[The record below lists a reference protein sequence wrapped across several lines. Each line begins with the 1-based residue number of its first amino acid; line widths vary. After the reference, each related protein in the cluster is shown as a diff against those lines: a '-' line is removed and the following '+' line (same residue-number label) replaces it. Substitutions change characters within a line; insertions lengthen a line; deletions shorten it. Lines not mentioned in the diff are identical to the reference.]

1 MTKRVKRIVLEATED
16 GSGFTAEVEPAD
28 DDTEGHIYRPGR
40 IVADQV
46 GDDASTYRVQIDG
59 DDVEGHALKFK
70 P

>member
-1 MTKRVKRIVLEATED
+1 MAPTREPGYAD
-16 GSGFTAEVEPAD
+16 SAEVEPAD
-28 DDTEGHIYRPGR
+28 DDTEGHAYRPGR

-59 DDVEGHALKFK
+59 DDVEGHAARVR